1 MRRIRWLF
9 HSSRFLL
16 SLFVKGIIRMFT
28 DNCLK
33 FRGYLTKLI
42 INNKISAKKINKYI
56 FICVLF
62 IFLY

>member
-9 HSSRFLL
+9 LSSRFLL

-42 INNKISAKKINKYI
+42 INNKISANKNK
-56 FICVLF
+56 
-62 IFLY
+62 